1 MVKGMQE
8 RLFWLLDNKLDIIKN
23 KTILI
28 IGLGGVGSYALETLV
43 RTYFNKLIIVD
54 NDKIDISNL
63 NRQLM
68 TNIDNIG
75 LYKTDVWYDRIKKI
89 NPDCN
94 VIKITE
100 FITKDNLNLLFK
112 EKVDYV
118 IDACDTL
125 ETKKEIIKYCLE
137 NKIKFISSMGMANR
151 VDASKI
157 KVSYLDKTC
166 YDPLARKLRNLIKKE
181 NIKGKIPVVYSEEQP
196 LKMNKLGSISY
207 VVGTAGLLCTNY
219 IVNDIL
225 KEVNN
230 ERIKK
235 NN

>member
-1 MVKGMQE
+1 MQE
-8 RLFWLLDNKLDIIKN
+8 RLIWLLEDKLDIIKN

-28 IGLGGVGSYALETLV
+28 IGLGGVGSYVLETLA

-75 LYKTDVWYDRIKKI
+75 LYKTDVWFDRIKKI
-89 NPDCN
+89 NPDCE

-100 FITKDNLNLLFK
+100 FITKDNLSLLFNY
-112 EKVDYV
+112 KVDYV

-125 ETKKEIIKYCLE
+125 ETKKEIIKYCLK

-151 VDASKI
+151 IDASKI

-166 YDPLARKLRNLIKKE
+166 YDPLAKKLRNLIKKE

-196 LKMNKLGSISY
+196 LKINKLGSISY

-219 IVNDIL
+219 VVNDII

-230 ERIKK
+230 ERNSK

>member
-1 MVKGMQE
+1 MQE
-8 RLFWLLDNKLDIIKN
+8 RLIWLLEDKLDTIKN

-28 IGLGGVGSYALETLV
+28 IGLGGVGSYVLETLA

-68 TNIDNIG
+68 TNIDNVG
-75 LYKTDVWYDRIKKI
+75 LYKTDVWFDRIKKI
-89 NPDCN
+89 NPNCD

-100 FITKDNLNLLFK
+100 FITKDNLNLLFNYK
-112 EKVDYV
+112 IDYV

-125 ETKKEIIKYCLE
+125 ETKKEIIKYCLK

-151 VDASKI
+151 IDASKI
-157 KVSYLDKTC
+157 KISYLDKTC
-166 YDPLARKLRNLIKKE
+166 YDPLAKKLRNLIKKE

-196 LKMNKLGSISY
+196 LKINKLGSISY

-219 IVNDIL
+219 VVNDII
-225 KEVNN
+225 KEVSD
-230 ERIKK
+230 ERNSK

>member
-1 MVKGMQE
+1 MQE
-8 RLFWLLDNKLDIIKN
+8 RLVWLLEDKLNIIKN

-28 IGLGGVGSYALETLV
+28 IGLGGVGSYALETLA

-68 TNIDNIG
+68 TNVDNIG
-75 LYKTDVWYDRIKKI
+75 LYKTDVWFDRIKKI
-89 NPDCN
+89 NPDCE

-100 FITKDNLNLLFK
+100 FITKDNLSLLFNY
-112 EKVDYV
+112 KVDYV

-125 ETKKEIIKYCLE
+125 ETKKEIIKYCLK

-151 VDASKI
+151 IDASKI
-157 KVSYLDKTC
+157 KISYLDKTC
-166 YDPLARKLRNLIKKE
+166 YDPLAKKLRNLIKKE

-196 LKMNKLGSISY
+196 IKIDKLGSVSY

-219 IVNDIL
+219 VINDIL

-230 ERIKK
+230 ERDNK

>member
-1 MVKGMQE
+1 MQE
-8 RLFWLLDNKLDIIKN
+8 RLNWLLEDKLNIIKN

-28 IGLGGVGSYALETLV
+28 IGLGGVGSYALETLA

-68 TNIDNIG
+68 TNIDNVG
-75 LYKTDVWYDRIKKI
+75 LYKTDVWFDRIKKI
-89 NPDCN
+89 NPECD

-112 EKVDYV
+112 YKVDYV

-125 ETKKEIIKYCLE
+125 ETKKEIIKYCLK

-151 VDASKI
+151 IDASKI
-157 KVSYLDKTC
+157 KISYLDKTS
-166 YDPLARKLRNLIKKE
+166 YDPLAKKLRNLIKKE

-196 LKMNKLGSISY
+196 LKSNKLGSISY

-219 IVNDIL
+219 VINDIL
-225 KEVNN
+225 KEVND
-230 ERIKK
+230 ERVNK

>member
-1 MVKGMQE
+1 MQE
-8 RLFWLLDNKLDIIKN
+8 RLVWLLEDKLNIIKN

-28 IGLGGVGSYALETLV
+28 IGLGGVGSYALETLA
-43 RTYFNKLIIVD
+43 RTYFKKIIIVD

-68 TNIDNIG
+68 TNVDNIG
-75 LYKTDVWYDRIKKI
+75 LYKTDVWFDRIKKI
-89 NPDCN
+89 NPDCE

-100 FITKDNLNLLFK
+100 FITKDNLSLLFNY
-112 EKVDYV
+112 KVDYV

-125 ETKKEIIKYCLE
+125 ETKKEIIKYCLK

-151 VDASKI
+151 IDASKI
-157 KVSYLDKTC
+157 KISYLDKTC
-166 YDPLARKLRNLIKKE
+166 YDPLAKKLRNLIKKE

-196 LKMNKLGSISY
+196 IKIDKLGSISY
-207 VVGTAGLLCTNY
+207 VVGIAGLLCTNY
-219 IVNDIL
+219 VINDIL

-230 ERIKK
+230 ERNNK

>member
-1 MVKGMQE
+1 MQE
-8 RLFWLLDNKLDIIKN
+8 RLIWLLNNKLDIIKN
-23 KTILI
+23 KIILI
-28 IGLGGVGSYALETLV
+28 IGLGGVGSYALETLA

-68 TNIDNIG
+68 TNINNVG
-75 LYKTDVWYDRIKKI
+75 LYKTDVWEDRIKKI
-89 NPDCN
+89 NPDCK
-94 VIKITE
+94 VVKITE

-125 ETKKEIIKYCLE
+125 ETKKEIIKYCLK

-157 KVSYLDKTC
+157 KISYLDKTC

-196 LKMNKLGSISY
+196 LKSNKLGSISY

-219 IVNDIL
+219 VINDII
-225 KEVNN
+225 KEVND
-230 ERIKK
+230 ERIIR

>member
-1 MVKGMQE
+1 MQE
-8 RLFWLLDNKLDIIKN
+8 RLVWLLEDKLNIIKN

-28 IGLGGVGSYALETLV
+28 IGLGGVGSYALETLA

-68 TNIDNIG
+68 TNVDNIG
-75 LYKTDVWYDRIKKI
+75 LYKTDVWFDRIKKI
-89 NPDCN
+89 NPDCE

-100 FITKDNLNLLFK
+100 FITKDNLSLLFNY
-112 EKVDYV
+112 KVDYV

-125 ETKKEIIKYCLE
+125 ETKKEIIKYCLK

-151 VDASKI
+151 IDASKI
-157 KVSYLDKTC
+157 KISYLDKTC
-166 YDPLARKLRNLIKKE
+166 YDPLAKKLRNLIKKE
-181 NIKGKIPVVYSEEQP
+181 NIKGKIPVIYSEEQP
-196 LKMNKLGSISY
+196 IKIDKLGSISY
-207 VVGTAGLLCTNY
+207 VVGIAGLLCTNY
-219 IVNDIL
+219 VINDIL

-230 ERIKK
+230 ERNNK

>member
-1 MVKGMQE
+1 MQE
-8 RLFWLLDNKLDIIKN
+8 RLIWLLGNKLYIIKN

-28 IGLGGVGSYALETLV
+28 IGLGGVGSYALETLA

-68 TNIDNIG
+68 TNIDNVG
-75 LYKTDVWYDRIKKI
+75 SYKTDVWENRIKKI
-89 NPDCN
+89 NPNCN
-94 VIKITE
+94 IVKITE
-100 FITKDNLNLLFK
+100 FITNENLNLLFN

-125 ETKKEIIKYCLE
+125 ETKKEIIKYCLK

-151 VDASKI
+151 IDASKI
-157 KVSYLDKTC
+157 KIDYLDKTC

-181 NIKGKIPVVYSEEQP
+181 KIKGKIPVVYSEEQP
-196 LKMNKLGSISY
+196 LKINKLGSISH

-219 IVNDIL
+219 IINDIL